1 MAVDT
6 RGSSREFRPA
16 VPVRAEGSGKPLQRL
31 FSATHC
37 AILGESAAP
46 GKPEI
51 KNAMAAGPS
60 PRQAMEIEL
69 SKLSSPRI
77 FLVRMLVFLVLG
89 ALIAVVLYKQVVA
102 AFLANPGLNALIC
115 AVLLIGI
122 ILAFRQVIRLY
133 PEVAW
138 VNNFRIADPG
148 LALER
153 RPRLLA
159 PMAAILGGERSGRIA
174 VSPQI
179 MRHLLDSIATR
190 LDEARDI
197 SRYMTG
203 LLVFLGLLGTFWGL
217 IETVG
222 SIGAV
227 IGGLKVTGDAGS
239 LFDTLKEGLAAPLA
253 GMGIS
258 FSSSLFGLAGS
269 LILGFLDL
277 QSSQAQNRFYT
288 DLEDWLAS
296 TVRGSAPEGDVA
308 GSAELQNA
316 LERLRLTLEDGG
328 ANRATTSAM
337 ANLAEAIQSL
347 VAHMRAEQQM
357 IREWAD
363 AQGEQNREI
372 KELLTVLVKQP
383 EKS

>member
-1 MAVDT
+1 
-6 RGSSREFRPA
+6 
-16 VPVRAEGSGKPLQRL
+16 
-31 FSATHC
+31 
-37 AILGESAAP
+37 
-46 GKPEI
+46 
-51 KNAMAAGPS
+51 
-60 PRQAMEIEL
+60 MEIEL
-69 SKLSSPRI
+69 TKLSSPRI
-77 FLVRMLVFLVLG
+77 FLVRMLVFLVLC
-89 ALIAVVLYKQVVA
+89 ALVTVVLYKQIIVA
-102 AFLANPGLNALIC
+102 FFANPGLNALIGV
-115 AVLLIGI
+115 VLLIGTV
-122 ILAFRQVIRLY
+122 LAFRQVIRLY

-148 LALER
+148 LALEQ
-153 RPRLLA
+153 RPKLLA
-159 PMAAILGGERSGRIA
+159 PMAAILGGERSGRMTI
-174 VSPQI
+174 SQQT

-222 SIGAV
+222 SVGKV
-227 IGGLKVTGDAGS
+227 IDGLKVGGDAGA
-239 LFDTLKEGLAAPLA
+239 LFDTLKEGLAAPLG

-296 TVRGSAPEGDVA
+296 TVREYSGETAAGGSGD
-308 GSAELQNA
+308 LQHA
-316 LERLRLTLEDGG
+316 LERLRATIEEGG
-328 ANRATTSAM
+328 SSRGNTAAM
-337 ANLAEAIQSL
+337 ANLAEAIQGL
-347 VAHMRAEQQM
+347 VSHMRTEQQM

-363 AQGEQNREI
+363 GQGEQNREI
-372 KELLTVLVKQP
+372 KKLLELIARQP
-383 EKS
+383 ERN

>member
-1 MAVDT
+1 
-6 RGSSREFRPA
+6 
-16 VPVRAEGSGKPLQRL
+16 
-31 FSATHC
+31 
-37 AILGESAAP
+37 
-46 GKPEI
+46 
-51 KNAMAAGPS
+51 
-60 PRQAMEIEL
+60 MEIEL
-69 SKLSSPRI
+69 NKLSSPRI
-77 FLVRMLVFLVLG
+77 FLVRMLVFLVLCS
-89 ALIAVVLYKQVVA
+89 LLLVVLYKQIMVA
-102 AFLANPGLNALIC
+102 FFANPGLNALIG

-122 ILAFRQVIRLY
+122 ILSFRQVIRLY

-138 VNNFRIADPG
+138 VNSFRISDPG
-148 LALER
+148 LAVER
-153 RPRLLA
+153 HPTLLA
-159 PMAAILGGERSGRIA
+159 PMAAILGGERTGRMTI
-174 VSPQI
+174 SQQT

-222 SIGAV
+222 SVGKV
-227 IGGLKVTGDAGS
+227 IEGLKVGGDAGS
-239 LFDTLKEGLAAPLA
+239 LFDTLKEGLAAPLS

-296 TVRGSAPEGDVA
+296 TVREYSRDGA
-308 GSAELQNA
+308 GGPGGELQA
-316 LERLRLTLEDGG
+316 AVERLRLTLEEGG
-328 ANRATTSAM
+328 ASRGTTAAM
-337 ANLAEAIQSL
+337 ANLAEAIQGL
-347 VAHMRAEQQM
+347 VAHMRTEQQM

-363 AQGEQNREI
+363 GQGEQNREI
-372 KELLTVLVKQP
+372 KKLLERIARQP

>member
-1 MAVDT
+1 
-6 RGSSREFRPA
+6 
-16 VPVRAEGSGKPLQRL
+16 
-31 FSATHC
+31 
-37 AILGESAAP
+37 
-46 GKPEI
+46 
-51 KNAMAAGPS
+51 
-60 PRQAMEIEL
+60 MEIEL
-69 SKLSSPRI
+69 NKLSSPRI
-77 FLVRMLVFLVLG
+77 FLVRMLVFLVLC
-89 ALIAVVLYKQVVA
+89 ALVTIVLYKQIVI
-102 AFLANPGLNALIC
+102 AFFANPGLNALIG
-115 AVLLIGI
+115 AVLLIGT
-122 ILAFRQVIRLY
+122 ILSFRQVIRLY

-148 LALER
+148 LAIER
-153 RPRLLA
+153 YPTLLA
-159 PMAAILGGERSGRIA
+159 PMAAILGRERTGRMSI
-174 VSPQI
+174 SQQT

-222 SIGAV
+222 SVGKV
-227 IGGLKVTGDAGS
+227 IDGLKVGGDAGA
-239 LFDTLKEGLAAPLA
+239 LFDTLKEGLAAPLG

-296 TVRGSAPEGDVA
+296 TVREYSGETVPQGSSGEIQAAV
-308 GSAELQNA
+308 
-316 LERLRLTLEDGG
+316 ERLRLALEEGG
-328 ANRATTSAM
+328 GSRGTSSAM
-337 ANLAEAIQSL
+337 ANLAEAIQGL
-347 VAHMRAEQQM
+347 VAHMRTEQQM

-363 AQGEQNREI
+363 GQGEQNREI
-372 KELLTVLVKQP
+372 KKLLERLARQP

>member
-1 MAVDT
+1 MPS
-6 RGSSREFRPA
+6 GPSSR
-16 VPVRAEGSGKPLQRL
+16 S
-31 FSATHC
+31 
-37 AILGESAAP
+37 
-46 GKPEI
+46 
-51 KNAMAAGPS
+51 
-60 PRQAMEIEL
+60 AMETEL

-77 FLVRMLVFLVLG
+77 FLVRMLVFLVLC
-89 ALIAVVLYKQVVA
+89 ALLVVVLYKQIIVA
-102 AFLANPGLNALIC
+102 FFANPGLNALIGL
-115 AVLLIGI
+115 VLAIGT
-122 ILAFRQVIRLY
+122 ILSFRQVIRLY

-148 LALER
+148 LAVAR
-153 RPRLLA
+153 HPTLLA
-159 PMAAILGGERSGRIA
+159 PMAAILGGERTGRMTI
-174 VSPQI
+174 SQQT

-222 SIGAV
+222 SVGKV
-227 IGGLKVTGDAGS
+227 IDGLKVGGDAGA
-239 LFDTLKEGLAAPLA
+239 LFDTLKEGLAAPLG

-296 TVRGSAPEGDVA
+296 TVREYSGETAASAGASGD
-308 GSAELQNA
+308 LQNA
-316 LERLRLTLEDGG
+316 IERLRSTMEEGG
-328 ANRATTSAM
+328 NNRGTTAAM
-337 ANLAEAIQSL
+337 ANLAEAIQGL
-347 VAHMRAEQQM
+347 VAHMRTEQQM

-363 AQGEQNREI
+363 GQGEQNREI
-372 KELLTVLVKQP
+372 KKLLERIARQP

>member
-1 MAVDT
+1 MP
-6 RGSSREFRPA
+6 S
-16 VPVRAEGSGKPLQRL
+16 
-31 FSATHC
+31 
-37 AILGESAAP
+37 
-46 GKPEI
+46 
-51 KNAMAAGPS
+51 GPS
-60 PRQAMEIEL
+60 PRSAMEVEL
-69 SKLSSPRI
+69 NKLSSPRI
-77 FLVRMLVFLVLG
+77 FLVRMLVFLVLC
-89 ALIAVVLYKQVVA
+89 ALVMVVLYKQIIL
-102 AFLANPGLNALIC
+102 AFFANPGLNALIGL
-115 AVLLIGI
+115 VLLVGI
-122 ILAFRQVIRLY
+122 ILSFRQVIRLY

-148 LALER
+148 LALAR
-153 RPRLLA
+153 HPTLLA
-159 PMAAILGGERSGRIA
+159 PMAAILGGERTGRMTI
-174 VSPQI
+174 SQQT

-222 SIGAV
+222 SVGKV
-227 IGGLKVTGDAGS
+227 IDGLKVGGDAGA
-239 LFDTLKEGLAAPLA
+239 LFDTLKEGLAAPLG

-288 DLEDWLAS
+288 DLEDWLAT
-296 TVRGSAPEGDVA
+296 TVREYSTEGAPGVPGD
-308 GSAELQNA
+308 LQHA
-316 LERLRLTLEDGG
+316 MDKLRAVVEEGG
-328 ANRATTSAM
+328 AHRNTTTAM
-337 ANLAEAIQSL
+337 ANLAEAIQGL
-347 VAHMRAEQQM
+347 VAHMRTEQQM

-363 AQGEQNREI
+363 GQGEQNLEI
-372 KELLTVLVKQP
+372 KRLLERLARQP

>member
-1 MAVDT
+1 
-6 RGSSREFRPA
+6 
-16 VPVRAEGSGKPLQRL
+16 
-31 FSATHC
+31 
-37 AILGESAAP
+37 
-46 GKPEI
+46 
-51 KNAMAAGPS
+51 
-60 PRQAMEIEL
+60 MEIEL

-77 FLVRMLVFLVLG
+77 FLVRMLVFLVLC
-89 ALIAVVLYKQVVA
+89 ALVTVVLYKQIIA
-102 AFLANPGLNALIC
+102 AFFANPGLNALIG

-122 ILAFRQVIRLY
+122 ILSFRQVIRLY

-148 LALER
+148 LAIDR

-159 PMAAILGGERSGRIA
+159 PMAAILGGERSGRMTI
-174 VSPQI
+174 SQQT

-222 SIGAV
+222 SVGKV
-227 IGGLKVTGDAGS
+227 IEGLKVGGDSGA
-239 LFDTLKEGLAAPLA
+239 LFDTLKDGLAAPLG

-296 TVRGSAPEGDVA
+296 TVREYGGEGA
-308 GSAELQNA
+308 GGGELQHA
-316 LERLRLTLEDGG
+316 MERLRAVVEESGG
-328 ANRATTSAM
+328 GGGRNTTAAM
-337 ANLAEAIQSL
+337 ANLAEAIQGL
-347 VAHMRAEQQM
+347 VAHMRTEQQM

-363 AQGEQNREI
+363 GQGEQNREI
-372 KELLTVLVKQP
+372 KKLLERIAKQP

>member
-1 MAVDT
+1 MYKAPY
-6 RGSSREFRPA
+6 SSKPGFARKFPNPAANAPLLAFLPGTA
-16 VPVRAEGSGKPLQRL
+16 VPYWGLEQQLL
-31 FSATHC
+31 
-37 AILGESAAP
+37 
-46 GKPEI
+46 
-51 KNAMAAGPS
+51 AMDDIVMPAGPS
-60 PRQAMEIEL
+60 SRSAMEIEL

-77 FLVRMLVFLVLG
+77 FLVRMLVFLVLCG
-89 ALIAVVLYKQVVA
+89 LITVVLYKQIVT
-102 AFLANPGLNALIC
+102 AFFANPGLNALII
-115 AVLLIGI
+115 AVLLIGT
-122 ILAFRQVIRLY
+122 ILSFRQVIRLY
-133 PEVAW
+133 PEVSW

-148 LALER
+148 LAIER
-153 RPRLLA
+153 RPTLLA
-159 PMAAILGGERSGRIA
+159 PMAAILGGERSGRMTI
-174 VSPQI
+174 SQQT

-222 SIGAV
+222 SVGKV
-227 IGGLKVTGDAGS
+227 IDGLKVGGDAGA
-239 LFDTLKEGLAAPLA
+239 LFDTLKEGLAAPLG

-296 TVRGSAPEGDVA
+296 TVREYSGDGAMGSSG
-308 GSAELQNA
+308 ELQA
-316 LERLRLTLEDGG
+316 AVERLRLTLEEGG
-328 ANRATTSAM
+328 ASRGTTAAM
-337 ANLAEAIQSL
+337 ANLAEAIQGL
-347 VAHMRAEQQM
+347 VAHMRTEQQM

-363 AQGEQNREI
+363 GQGEQNREI
-372 KELLTVLVKQP
+372 KKLLEHIAREP

>member
-1 MAVDT
+1 
-6 RGSSREFRPA
+6 
-16 VPVRAEGSGKPLQRL
+16 
-31 FSATHC
+31 
-37 AILGESAAP
+37 
-46 GKPEI
+46 
-51 KNAMAAGPS
+51 
-60 PRQAMEIEL
+60 MEIEL
-69 SKLSSPRI
+69 TKLSSPRI
-77 FLVRMLVFLVLG
+77 FLVRMLVFLVLCT
-89 ALIAVVLYKQVVA
+89 LVIVVLYKQIML
-102 AFLANPGLNALIC
+102 AFFANPGLNALIGM
-115 AVLLIGI
+115 VLLVGT
-122 ILAFRQVIRLY
+122 ILSFRQVIRLY

-148 LALER
+148 LALDQ
-153 RPRLLA
+153 RPALLA
-159 PMAAILGGERSGRIA
+159 PMAAILGGERTGRMTI
-174 VSPQI
+174 SQQT

-222 SIGAV
+222 SVGKI
-227 IGGLKVTGDAGS
+227 IDGLKVGGDAS
-239 LFDTLKEGLAAPLA
+239 ALFDTLKEGLAAPLG

-296 TVRGSAPEGDVA
+296 TVREYSGEPA
-308 GSAELQNA
+308 GTGTGTGIAIGGELQSTI
-316 LERLRLTLEDGG
+316 ERLRASMEESGG
-328 ANRATTSAM
+328 NRGTTTAM
-337 ANLAEAIQSL
+337 ANLAEAIQGL
-347 VAHMRAEQQM
+347 VAHMRTEQQM

-363 AQGEQNREI
+363 GQGEQNREI
-372 KELLTVLVKQP
+372 KKLLERISRQP

>member
-1 MAVDT
+1 MPS
-6 RGSSREFRPA
+6 GPPPRP
-16 VPVRAEGSGKPLQRL
+16 S
-31 FSATHC
+31 
-37 AILGESAAP
+37 
-46 GKPEI
+46 
-51 KNAMAAGPS
+51 
-60 PRQAMEIEL
+60 MEIEL
-69 SKLSSPRI
+69 SKLSTPRI
-77 FLVRMLVFLVLG
+77 FLVRMLVFLVLC
-89 ALIAVVLYKQVVA
+89 ALVMVVLYKQIVI
-102 AFLANPGLNALIC
+102 AFFANPGLNALIG

-122 ILAFRQVIRLY
+122 ILSFRQVIRLY
-133 PEVAW
+133 PEVSW

-148 LALER
+148 LAIAQ
-153 RPRLLA
+153 RPTLLA
-159 PMAAILGGERSGRIA
+159 PMAAILGGERSGRMSI
-174 VSPQI
+174 SQQT

-222 SIGAV
+222 SVGKV
-227 IGGLKVTGDAGS
+227 IEGLKVGGDAGS

-296 TVRGSAPEGDVA
+296 TVKEYSGETAPGAGGD
-308 GSAELQNA
+308 LQNA
-316 LERLRLTLEDGG
+316 IERLRSAMEEGG
-328 ANRATTSAM
+328 NNRGTTAAM
-337 ANLAEAIQSL
+337 ANLAEAIQGL
-347 VAHMRAEQQM
+347 VAHMRTEQQM

-363 AQGEQNREI
+363 GQGEQNREI
-372 KELLTVLVKQP
+372 KKLLERIARQP
-383 EKS
+383 EEN

>member
-1 MAVDT
+1 MHT
-6 RGSSREFRPA
+6 SR
-16 VPVRAEGSGKPLQRL
+16 
-31 FSATHC
+31 SA
-37 AILGESAAP
+37 L
-46 GKPEI
+46 
-51 KNAMAAGPS
+51 
-60 PRQAMEIEL
+60 EIEPT
-69 SKLSSPRI
+69 KLSSPRI
-77 FLVRMLVFLVLG
+77 FLVRMLVFLVLC
-89 ALIAVVLYKQVVA
+89 ALVATVLYRQIIT
-102 AFLANPGLNALIC
+102 AFFANPGLNALIG
-115 AVLLIGI
+115 AVLLIGT
-122 ILAFRQVIRLY
+122 ILSFRQVIRLY

-148 LALER
+148 LAIAR
-153 RPRLLA
+153 HPTLLA
-159 PMAAILGGERSGRIA
+159 PMAAILGGERSGRMII
-174 VSPQI
+174 SQQT

-222 SIGAV
+222 SVGKV
-227 IGGLKVTGDAGS
+227 IDGLKVGSDAGA
-239 LFDTLKEGLAAPLA
+239 LFDTLKEGLAAPLG

-296 TVRGSAPEGDVA
+296 TVRGYA
-308 GSAELQNA
+308 GEQGTAAGELQA
-316 LERLRLTLEDGG
+316 AVERLRQSLEEGG
-328 ANRATTSAM
+328 SNRGATAAM
-337 ANLAEAIQSL
+337 ANLAEAIQGL
-347 VAHMRAEQQM
+347 VTHMRTEQQM

-363 AQGEQNREI
+363 GQGEQNREI
-372 KELLTVLVKQP
+372 KRLLERIARQP

>member
-1 MAVDT
+1 
-6 RGSSREFRPA
+6 
-16 VPVRAEGSGKPLQRL
+16 
-31 FSATHC
+31 
-37 AILGESAAP
+37 
-46 GKPEI
+46 
-51 KNAMAAGPS
+51 
-60 PRQAMEIEL
+60 MEIEL
-69 SKLSSPRI
+69 NKLSSPRI
-77 FLVRMLVFLVLG
+77 FLVRMLVFLVLC
-89 ALIAVVLYKQVVA
+89 ALVMVVLYRQIIQ
-102 AFLANPGLNALIC
+102 AFFANPGLNALIGL
-115 AVLLIGI
+115 VLLVGI
-122 ILAFRQVIRLY
+122 ILSFRQVIRLY

-148 LALER
+148 LAIAR
-153 RPRLLA
+153 HPTLLA
-159 PMAAILGGERSGRIA
+159 PMAAILGGERTGRMTI
-174 VSPQI
+174 SQQT

-222 SIGAV
+222 SVGKV
-227 IGGLKVTGDAGS
+227 IDGLKVGGDAGA
-239 LFDTLKEGLAAPLA
+239 LFETLKGGLAAPLG

-288 DLEDWLAS
+288 DLEDWLAT
-296 TVRGSAPEGDVA
+296 TVREYGGDGAPAGD
-308 GSAELQNA
+308 LQA
-316 LERLRLTLEDGG
+316 AVDRLRASVEEGG
-328 ANRATTSAM
+328 GSGSRATTVAM
-337 ANLAEAIQSL
+337 ANLAEAIQGL
-347 VAHMRAEQQM
+347 VAHMRTEQQM

-363 AQGEQNREI
+363 GQGEQNREI
-372 KELLTVLVKQP
+372 KRLLEHLARQP

>member
-1 MAVDT
+1 MHS
-6 RGSSREFRPA
+6 GPSSR
-16 VPVRAEGSGKPLQRL
+16 
-31 FSATHC
+31 SA
-37 AILGESAAP
+37 
-46 GKPEI
+46 
-51 KNAMAAGPS
+51 MD
-60 PRQAMEIEL
+60 IEL
-69 SKLSSPRI
+69 TKLSSPRI
-77 FLVRMLVFLVLG
+77 FLVLCG
-89 ALIAVVLYKQVVA
+89 LITVVLYKQIVT
-102 AFLANPGLNALIC
+102 AFFANPGLNALIV
-115 AVLLIGI
+115 AVLLIGT
-122 ILAFRQVIRLY
+122 ILSFRQVIRLY

-148 LALER
+148 LAIDR
-153 RPRLLA
+153 HPKLLA
-159 PMAAILGGERSGRIA
+159 PMAAILGGERSGRMTI
-174 VSPQI
+174 SQQT

-222 SIGAV
+222 SVGKV
-227 IGGLKVTGDAGS
+227 IDGLKVGGDAGA
-239 LFDTLKEGLAAPLA
+239 LFDTLKEGLAAPLG

-296 TVRGSAPEGDVA
+296 TVREYSGDGAPGSSGEVQAAV
-308 GSAELQNA
+308 
-316 LERLRLTLEDGG
+316 ERLRLAVEEGG
-328 ANRATTSAM
+328 GSRGTSAAM
-337 ANLAEAIQSL
+337 ANLAEAIQGL
-347 VAHMRAEQQM
+347 VAHMRTEQQM

-363 AQGEQNREI
+363 GQGEQNREI
-372 KELLTVLVKQP
+372 KKLLERIARQP
-383 EKS
+383 ETS

>member
-1 MAVDT
+1 MYKAPY
-6 RGSSREFRPA
+6 SSKPGFARKFPNPAANAPLLAFLPGTA
-16 VPVRAEGSGKPLQRL
+16 VPYWGLEQQLL
-31 FSATHC
+31 
-37 AILGESAAP
+37 
-46 GKPEI
+46 
-51 KNAMAAGPS
+51 AMDDIVMPAGPS
-60 PRQAMEIEL
+60 SRSAMEIEL

-77 FLVRMLVFLVLG
+77 FLVRMLVFLVLCG
-89 ALIAVVLYKQVVA
+89 LITVVLYKQIVT
-102 AFLANPGLNALIC
+102 AFFANPGLNALII
-115 AVLLIGI
+115 AVLLIGT
-122 ILAFRQVIRLY
+122 ILSFRQVIRLY
-133 PEVAW
+133 PEVSW

-148 LALER
+148 LAIER
-153 RPRLLA
+153 RPTLLA
-159 PMAAILGGERSGRIA
+159 PMAAILGGERSGRMTI
-174 VSPQI
+174 SQQT

-222 SIGAV
+222 SVGKV
-227 IGGLKVTGDAGS
+227 IDGLKVGGDAGA
-239 LFDTLKEGLAAPLA
+239 LFDTLKEGLAAPLG

-296 TVRGSAPEGDVA
+296 TVREYSGDGAMGSSG
-308 GSAELQNA
+308 ELQA
-316 LERLRLTLEDGG
+316 AVERLRLTLEEGG
-328 ANRATTSAM
+328 GGRGTTAAM
-337 ANLAEAIQSL
+337 ANLAEAIQGL
-347 VAHMRAEQQM
+347 VAHMRTEQQM

-363 AQGEQNREI
+363 GQGEQNREI
-372 KELLTVLVKQP
+372 KKLLEHIAREP